1 MKPPAGRVQIGDRV
15 VAPGG
20 RQGRVVEEQLIV
32 SNGAWQYTVA
42 LDDGATVRHLDYE
55 LKRVAPAA

>member
-15 VAPGG
+15 ATPAGAP
-20 RQGRVVEEQLIV
+20 GRVVEERLLA

-42 LDDGATVRHLDYE
+42 LDDGSTVRLLDYE
-55 LKRVAPAA
+55 LKRLAPAA